1 MGMIKIHKKTPP
13 GVKSV
18 LEQRG
23 ATKVLPK
30 APPPE
35 DSPEAEALAFIFGT
49 AYLVGA
55 ADGELSDEE
64 YDVLGQ
70 MLADITDLPITAEQ
84 LDTMLEAADSALEQH
99 GYEGALEALASMH
112 EDPDLRRSAYA
123 IAVAV
128 GCADGVLTDEETAV
142 FAALAD
148 VFEIPEDEAGAI
160 IEECAAAYAAG

>member
-1 MGMIKIHKKTPP
+1 MGMIKIHKKAPP

-23 ATKVLPK
+23 ATKALPK
-30 APPPE
+30 EPPPE
-35 DSPEAEALAFIFGT
+35 DSPEAEALAFVFGT

-70 MLADITDLPITAEQ
+70 MLADITELPITGEQ
-84 LDTMLEAADSALEQH
+84 LDALLDAADSALEQH
-99 GYEGALEALASMH
+99 GFEGALDALASMQ

-128 GCADGVLTDEETAV
+128 GCADGVLTDEETSM

-148 VFEIPEDEAGAI
+148 AFDIAEDEAEAI
-160 IEECAAAYAAG
+160 IEECIAAYAAG